1 MSLFDVLKN
10 AGTPIPTT
18 EAERDELVVTE
29 VSTGYWT
36 YHLSRRRNI
45 MRGLCGA
52 PTLPTAMPLSAWGAP
67 GDENLP
73 AHKQP
78 VYCEKC
84 AWIAWP
90 NGQSGASG

>member
-1 MSLFDVLKN
+1 MSLFDVMMN
-10 AGTPIPTT
+10 AGTKVPTT
-18 EAERDELVVTE
+18 EAERDELVITE

-67 GDENLP
+67 GDESLP
-73 AHKQP
+73 KHKHP
-78 VYCEKC
+78 AYCEKC
-84 AWIAWP
+84 ARIAWP
-90 NGQSGASG
+90 EGKPDTPG